1 MESKVKEILAIKGDT
16 VHQVSPAST
25 VFDAI
30 QVMNDHRIGALLVV
44 DGGTPVGM
52 FTERDVLTRVV
63 PPGLDAA
70 RVTVSEVMSRDLI
83 TIRPDLS
90 IHNAMRIVTEK
101 KRRHL
106 PVVEDGRLLGMISIG
121 DLTRW
126 LVREYGNEVETLLQY
141 INGPQVRG

>member
-1 MESKVKEILAIKGDT
+1 MESKVKEILAVKGDT

-30 QVMNDHRIGALLVV
+30 QEMNDPRHGALLVV

-70 RVTVSEVMSRDLI
+70 RVTVGEVMSRDLI

-90 IHNAMRIVTEK
+90 IHNAMRVVTEK